1 MSVKKNILNQQQV
14 TFHFHMLNR
23 NLYTASNKSCIHTL
37 IYIYRQKYKHTQH
50 ISFCAC
56 YEVTRRYF
64 QIHQL
69 PRLITYS
76 IENRKTQGDR
86 ENVFSATV
94 FMTDYAKTGTAHDF
108 YGAMVKLLF
117 TLRMIFFFKASNSK
131 MILHTVFTNANEEHF
146 AKPRRI
152 SK

>member
-1 MSVKKNILNQQQV
+1 MSVKKNILNQQQL
-14 TFHFHMLNR
+14 TFYFHMLNR
-23 NLYTASNKSCIHTL
+23 NPYTASNKTCIHTYM
-37 IYIYRQKYKHTQH
+37 YIYRQKYKHTQH

-76 IENRKTQGDR
+76 IENRKTLGDR

-108 YGAMVKLLF
+108 YGTMVKLLF
-117 TLRMIFFFKASNSK
+117 TLRMIFFSK
-131 MILHTVFTNANEEHF
+131 LVIV
-146 AKPRRI
+146 K
-152 SK
+152 